1 MAHPNPSLMSEDGM
15 VSVAEPMI
23 DEAAE
28 RSELLQTQLK
38 SSERLTE
45 YYNQVVAEIRASLEQ
60 IGEGDLI
67 SDSEVRN

>member
-28 RSELLQTQLK
+28 RSELLRTQLK